1 MRSAKVLLALAA
13 VCATAAPPLAAQ
25 QKQQPKVKTEAQ
37 QPKQQPQPDQKQQP
51 AATNVANSAA
61 PSSAADPQPGKIVVK
76 ELNDNYTIKRDY
88 VLGPN
93 DTIELRVFDEPQLNG
108 DFEVDADGNIL
119 FPFVEQPL
127 VAQCRT
133 INDLRKDLTVSLSKF
148 LKNPRVFLRVKDQ
161 RSHKPAFV
169 YGAVRQYM
177 QFDMR
182 RPARLL
188 ELVSNTGGV
197 TEQHS
202 GTIQIMHTEPATCG
216 EPDATAHA
224 PSETDDLG
232 QPYSIYKVSDL
243 RLGKADANPYIR
255 NGDIVYVA
263 EASPIYVVGNV
274 TQPTSL
280 YLKDG
285 MTLTRVIAMVGGMK
299 AANEEKV
306 LIRRLKPG
314 SSDAELLT
322 INFKAIRQGKAKDVD
337 LEPYDIIVV
346 PKQGLSSKTVLETVT
361 GLARGSVAS
370 IATNAPLR
378 ILY

>member
-1 MRSAKVLLALAA
+1 
-13 VCATAAPPLAAQ
+13 
-25 QKQQPKVKTEAQ
+25 
-37 QPKQQPQPDQKQQP
+37 
-51 AATNVANSAA
+51 
-61 PSSAADPQPGKIVVK
+61 
-76 ELNDNYTIKRDY
+76 
-88 VLGPN
+88 
-93 DTIELRVFDEPQLNG
+93 
-108 DFEVDADGNIL
+108 
-119 FPFVEQPL
+119 
-127 VAQCRT
+127 
-133 INDLRKDLTVSLSKF
+133 
-148 LKNPRVFLRVKDQ
+148 
-161 RSHKPAFV
+161 
-169 YGAVRQYM
+169 
-177 QFDMR
+177 MR

-202 GTIQIMHTEPATCG
+202 GTIQIMHTEPPTCG

-285 MTLTRVIAMVGGMK
+285 MTLTRVIAMVGGVK
-299 AANEEKV
+299 SANEEKV

-314 SSDAELLT
+314 SSDAELIT
-322 INFKAIRQGKAKDVD
+322 VNYKAIRQGKAKDID

-346 PKQGLSSKTVLETVT
+346 PKQGFGTKALLETAA

-370 IATNAPLR
+370 IATNAPIR

>member
-13 VCATAAPPLAAQ
+13 VCAVSAPPLSAR
-25 QKQQPKVKTEAQ
+25 QKQQPPKVKTEAQ
-37 QPKQQPQPDQKQQP
+37 QPKQTQPDQKQQP
-51 AATNVANSAA
+51 DATNVASTSAQSPA
-61 PSSAADPQPGKIVVK
+61 DSQPSKIVVN
-76 ELNDNYTIKRDY
+76 ESSDNYTVKRDY
-88 VLGPN
+88 LLGPA
-93 DTIELRVFDEPQLNG
+93 DTLELRVFDEPQLNG

-119 FPFVEQPL
+119 FPFIEQPL

-133 INDLRKDLTVSLSKF
+133 VNDLRKDLTVSLSKF
-148 LKNPRVFLRVKDQ
+148 LKSPRVFLRVKEQ
-161 RSHKPAFV
+161 HSHKPAFV

-202 GTIQIMHTEPATCG
+202 GTIQIWHTEPPTCG
-216 EPDATAHA
+216 DPDATAHA
-224 PSETDDLG
+224 PSGTDDLG
-232 QPYSIYKVSDL
+232 LPYRIYNVSDL
-243 RLGKADANPYIR
+243 RLGKAEANPYIR
-255 NGDIVYVA
+255 NGDIIYVA

-274 TQPTSL
+274 AQPTSL

-285 MTLTRVIAMVGGMK
+285 MTLTRVIAMVGGAK

-306 LIRRLKPG
+306 VIRRLKPG
-314 SSDAELLT
+314 TTDAELIT
-322 INFKAIRQGKAKDVD
+322 VNYKAIRQGKAPDFN
-337 LEPYDIIVV
+337 LQPYDIIEV
-346 PKQGLSSKTVLETVT
+346 PKQGFTSKTVLDTVI
-361 GLARGSVAS
+361 GMARGSAGA